1 MHALVDSVEV
11 VPAASGTQVRL
22 RRRLGRVEEAAGA
35 GEPAVFLPRAGM
47 PREEDLVKVVHLND
61 IDVSNAQQLRTA
73 LLNGVSNEAL
83 GLVVDLSG
91 ARHIDSAGIRLLFQ
105 LAARLGQRRQ
115 QLGIVVPEDS
125 SIRRV
130 LLLTKLDTAA
140 WLTTSVEEATARTLS
155 LVEDA
160 PTG

>member
-1 MHALVDSVEV
+1 M
-11 VPAASGTQVRL
+11 
-22 RRRLGRVEEAAGA
+22 RRG
-35 GEPAVFLPRAGM
+35 
-47 PREEDLVKVVHLND
+47 
-61 IDVSNAQQLRTA
+61 
-73 LLNGVSNEAL
+73 
-83 GLVVDLSG
+83 LSG
-91 ARHIDSAGIRLLFQ
+91 ARHIDSAGVRLLFQ

-140 WLTTSVEEATARTLS
+140 WLSTSVEEATARTLS